1 MADFFSLNN
10 RVSDTE
16 VRKRICQRDDHQRHS
31 QQTELVVIYNPRQH
45 SHLHQT
51 EADDDHRGN
60 RRPLRAADG
69 FFT

>member
-1 MADFFSLNN
+1 MPKSESVSASAMIT
-10 RVSDTE
+10 SDT
-16 VRKRICQRDDHQRHS
+16 VSKPNW
-31 QQTELVVIYNPRQH
+31 VVVDNPRQH
-45 SHLHQT
+45 GHLHQP